1 VSVTPTHANDARL
14 QQAALW
20 WAKFQDCE
28 PAAEDLTAWLAWME
42 EDASNAE
49 AFQSLNELALR
60 IKHTRVEAP
69 ESLERL
75 KAAVRRRTVW
85 PKVAVAASMVAVAT
99 VIGIIAPN
107 IRVHST
113 PSVPRSLYSTAIAGQ
128 RDVRLPDGSHV
139 ILGGASTIDTDF
151 SAERRLVRLS
161 AGEAY
166 FEVQHE
172 TSGRP
177 FIVDTGMVTVR
188 AVGTAFDVRTD
199 DKRVAITVTE
209 GRVKVDRVSGVFR
222 HLAMATGI
230 AKSQSLEVGRGEQVV
245 IAPANAPV
253 ARPAADPAIATAWRH
268 GRLEFV
274 DEPLDSVIASVSR
287 YSAMPLRSDDP
298 RIQAMTYTGSFEPE
312 HLDSWLGALERVFPV
327 KVIREGDSIQV
338 RAKNTPQ

>member
-1 VSVTPTHANDARL
+1 MTPTLPNDARL

-28 PAAEDLTAWLAWME
+28 PAPEDLTAWLTWME

-49 AFQSLNELALR
+49 AFRSLNELALR

-69 ESLERL
+69 ESLEGL
-75 KAAVRRRTVW
+75 KAAVQRRIAW
-85 PKVAVAASMVAVAT
+85 PVKLAVAASIAAIVTA
-99 VIGIIAPN
+99 IGVIAPN
-107 IRVHST
+107 IVAQSAL
-113 PSVPRSLYSTAIAGQ
+113 SVPRPIYTTQTAGQ
-128 RDVRLPDGSHV
+128 RDVRLQDGSHV
-139 ILGGASTIDTDF
+139 ILGGASTIETDF
-151 SAERRLVRLS
+151 SAERRLVRLT

-177 FIVDTGMVTVR
+177 FIVETGMVTVR

-199 DKRVAITVTE
+199 NKRVAITVTE

-230 AKSQSLEVGRGEQVV
+230 EKSQSVEVGRGEQVV
-245 IAPANAPV
+245 IAPANTPI
-253 ARPAADPAIATAWRH
+253 ARPAADPATATSWRH

-298 RIQAMTYTGSFEPE
+298 RIQSMTYTGSFEPE
-312 HLDSWLGALERVFPV
+312 HLESWLGALERVFPV
-327 KVIREGDSIQV
+327 KVIHDRDSLKV
-338 RAKNTPQ
+338 RARDTPQ

>member
-1 VSVTPTHANDARL
+1 MTPTHPNDARL

-20 WAKFQDCE
+20 WAKFQECE
-28 PAAEDLTAWLAWME
+28 PAPEDLTAWLAWME
-42 EDASNAE
+42 EDESNAE

-60 IKHTRVEAP
+60 IKHTRIEAP
-69 ESLERL
+69 ESLKRL
-75 KAAVRRRTVW
+75 KAAVKQPIAW
-85 PKVAVAASMVAVAT
+85 PVKLAVAASIVAVAT
-99 VIGIIAPN
+99 AIGIIAPN
-107 IRVHST
+107 IRTHSAL
-113 PSVPRSLYSTAIAGQ
+113 SVPRPVYTTQTAGQ

-139 ILGGASTIDTDF
+139 ILGGASAIETDF

-177 FIVDTGMVTVR
+177 FIVDTGLVTVR

-199 DKRVAITVTE
+199 DKRIAITVTE
-209 GRVKVDRVSGVFR
+209 GRVKVARVGGALR
-222 HLAMATGI
+222 RLAIATGI
-230 AKSQSLEVGRGEQVV
+230 SSSQSVEVGRGEQVV

-253 ARPAADPAIATAWRH
+253 ARPAADPATATSWRH

-287 YSAMPLRSDDP
+287 YSAKSLRSDDP
-298 RIQAMTYTGSFEPE
+298 RIQSITYTGSFEPE

-327 KVIREGDSIQV
+327 KVVYDGESIEV
-338 RAKNTPQ
+338 RARDTPQ